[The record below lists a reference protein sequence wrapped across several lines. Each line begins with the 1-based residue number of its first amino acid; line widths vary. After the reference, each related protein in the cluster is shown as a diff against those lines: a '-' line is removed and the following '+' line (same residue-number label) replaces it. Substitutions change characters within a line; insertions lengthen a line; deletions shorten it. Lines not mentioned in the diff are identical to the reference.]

1 MNVLARI
8 DAMIEE
14 RHLLTH
20 PFYTKWVAG
29 TLPREAIQEYAR
41 QYYAFESAFPRFLSA
56 IHARTDRADVRQH
69 LLENLWDEEHGPE
82 NHAELWQRFAEGMGV
97 GREDVAG
104 ADRNEATEALVDAYR
119 DACAHG
125 PTAAGIGAIHAYEA
139 QVPKVARAKIDGLRE
154 HYGVEDH
161 RALAFWEVHER
172 LDVEHAGAERTML
185 EDLAAEEPEA
195 AVAATDRA
203 LSAWWAF
210 LDAVD
215 PEDAAPAA

>member
-1 MNVLARI
+1 MDALARI
-8 DAMIEE
+8 QAMIEE

-29 TLPREAIQEYAR
+29 ILPRDAIQEYTR

-56 IHARTDRADVRQH
+56 IHARTERLDVRQH

-82 NHAELWQRFAEGMGV
+82 NHAELWLRFAEGMGV
-97 GREDVAG
+97 GRADVAG
-104 ADRNEATEALVDAYR
+104 AARNDATEALVDTYR
-119 DACAHG
+119 DASTEG
-125 PTAAGIGAIHAYEA
+125 PATAGIAAIHAYEA
-139 QVPKVARAKIDGLRE
+139 QVPRVARAKIDGLRE

-161 RALAFWEVHER
+161 RTLAFWEVHER
-172 LDVEHAGAERTML
+172 LDVEHAGAERAML
-185 EDLAAEEPEA
+185 EDLAAEDPDA
-195 AVAATDRA
+195 ALEATDRA

-215 PEDAAPAA
+215 PEETITAA